1 MKLKDM
7 QNEAGLSGI
16 IEIKKAD
23 GTVIELNLQ
32 SKDNSQ
38 TSGEKQNG
46 NTSTSEYCSLLWSS
60 STQHNHCHRGSFNL
74 LLILIIIIIITIV
87 VLLLC
92 NGAAL

>member
-7 QNEAGLSGI
+7 QNKAGLSGT

-46 NTSTSEYCSLLWSS
+46 NTSTSDL
-60 STQHNHCHRGSFNL
+60 STKRDR
-74 LLILIIIIIITIV
+74 
-87 VLLLC
+87 
-92 NGAAL
+92 

>member
-1 MKLKDM
+1 M
-7 QNEAGLSGI
+7 QNKAGLSGI

-46 NTSTSEYCSLLWSS
+46 NTSTSDL
-60 STQHNHCHRGSFNL
+60 STKRDR
-74 LLILIIIIIITIV
+74 
-87 VLLLC
+87 
-92 NGAAL
+92 